1 MMKRKNHLWIAVLI
15 LAILI
20 FFILRFTLFYIRSDG
35 FSGLSMF
42 LPILLLCFI
51 LFAIGMSASFA
62 VWVYLD
68 CKKRGDD
75 PILWPLVIIITT
87 PFIGLLIYFLRRSE
101 IKQTCPACGRR
112 ISLRAKY
119 CEECGT
125 RITTTKEV
133 YEIMANKKTHHL
145 RLIIIGAI
153 CMVLAVLCL
162 TGFIV
167 TAATGNGVNTDV
179 TSNERIWNP
188 GVITNNRDAYVNGV
202 WDLDF
207 RHASDGFVE
216 EVTMSIH
223 DPEKEYLHADITCVN
238 VPEGSSL
245 TLWLVQDDTVR
256 SVDVTSLS
264 EPLEYSLAEFAEGDI
279 FVRLQ
284 INGVED
290 VNSEIFIR

>member
-1 MMKRKNHLWIAVLI
+1 MIKRKNHLWIAVLI
-15 LAILI
+15 FAILL
-20 FFILRFTLFYIRSDG
+20 FFILRFTLFYIWSDG
-35 FSGLSMF
+35 FSGLSML

-62 VWVYLD
+62 AWVYMD

-75 PILWPLVIIITT
+75 AILWTLVIIIAT
-87 PFIGLLIYFLRRSE
+87 PFIGLLIYFLRRPE
-101 IKQTCPACGRR
+101 IKHSCPACGHR

-119 CEECGT
+119 CEECGAQ
-125 RITTTKEV
+125 ITTNKEV
-133 YEIMANKKTHHL
+133 FKVMANSKTHHL
-145 RLIIIGAI
+145 GLIITGTI

-167 TAATGNGVNTDV
+167 TAATGNGVNSDV
-179 TSNERIWNP
+179 TSNERIWNL
-188 GVITNNRDAYVNGV
+188 GVITNDRDAYVNGI
-202 WDLDF
+202 WNLDF

-223 DPEKEYLHADITCVN
+223 DPEKEYLHADITCGN

-245 TLWLVQDDTVR
+245 TLWLVQDDTVQ

-290 VNSEIFIR
+290 VNSEISIR

>member
-15 LAILI
+15 FAILL

-35 FSGLSMF
+35 FSGLSML

-62 VWVYLD
+62 AWVYMD

-75 PILWPLVIIITT
+75 AILWTLVIIIAT
-87 PFIGLLIYFLRRSE
+87 PFIGLLIYFLRRPE
-101 IKQTCPACGRR
+101 IKRSCPACGHR

-119 CEECGT
+119 CEECGVQ
-125 RITTTKEV
+125 ITTNKEV
-133 YEIMANKKTHHL
+133 FKVMANRKTHHL
-145 RLIIIGAI
+145 GLIITGTI

-167 TAATGNGVNTDV
+167 TAATGNGINSDV
-179 TSNERIWNP
+179 TSNERIWNL

-202 WDLDF
+202 WNLNF

-279 FVRLQ
+279 YVRLQ

-290 VNSEIFIR
+290 VNSEISIQ

>member
-15 LAILI
+15 FAILL

-35 FSGLSMF
+35 FSGLSML

-62 VWVYLD
+62 AWVYMD

-75 PILWPLVIIITT
+75 AILWTLVIIIAT
-87 PFIGLLIYFLRRSE
+87 PFIGLLIYFLRRPE
-101 IKQTCPACGRR
+101 IKQSCPACGHR

-119 CEECGT
+119 CEECGAQ
-125 RITTTKEV
+125 ITTNKEV
-133 YEIMANKKTHHL
+133 FKVMANRETLHL
-145 RLIIIGAI
+145 GLIITGTI

-167 TAATGNGVNTDV
+167 TAATGNGVNSDV
-179 TSNERIWNP
+179 TSNERIWNL
-188 GVITNNRDAYVNGV
+188 GVITNDRDAYVNGV
-202 WDLDF
+202 WNLDF

-223 DPEKEYLHADITCVN
+223 DPEKEYLHADITCGN

-245 TLWLVQDDTVR
+245 TLWLVQDDTVW
-256 SVDVTSLS
+256 SVDVTNLS

-279 FVRLQ
+279 YVRLQ

-290 VNSEIFIR
+290 VNSEISIR

>member
-167 TAATGNGVNTDV
+167 TAATGNGVNSDV
-179 TSNERIWNP
+179 TSNERIWNL

-202 WDLDF
+202 WNLNF

-223 DPEKEYLHADITCVN
+223 DPEKEYLHADITCGN
-238 VPEGSSL
+238 IPEGSSL
-245 TLWLVQDDTVR
+245 MLWLVQDDTVQ
-256 SVDVTSLS
+256 SVDVTRLS
-264 EPLEYSLAEFAEGDI
+264 NPLEYSLAEFAEGDI

>member
-223 DPEKEYLHADITCVN
+223 DPEKEYLYADINCGK
-238 VPEGSSL
+238 VPEGRSF
-245 TLWLVQDDTVR
+245 TLWLVQNDTVQ

-264 EPLEYSLAEFAEGDI
+264 EPLEYSLAEIAEGEI

-284 INGVED
+284 INGIED
-290 VNSEIFIR
+290 VNSEISIQ

>member
-223 DPEKEYLHADITCVN
+223 DPEKEYLHADITCGN

-245 TLWLVQDDTVR
+245 TLWLVQDDTVQ

-264 EPLEYSLAEFAEGDI
+264 EPLEYSLAKFAEGDI
-279 FVRLQ
+279 YVRLQ

-290 VNSEIFIR
+290 VNSEISIQ

>member
-223 DPEKEYLHADITCVN
+223 DPEKEYLHADITCGN
-238 VPEGSSL
+238 IPKGSSL

-290 VNSEIFIR
+290 VNSEISIR

>member
-15 LAILI
+15 FAILL

-35 FSGLSMF
+35 FSGLSML

-62 VWVYLD
+62 AWVYMD

-75 PILWPLVIIITT
+75 AILWTLVIIIAT
-87 PFIGLLIYFLRRSE
+87 PFIGLLIYFLRRPE
-101 IKQTCPACGRR
+101 IKRSCPACGHR

-119 CEECGT
+119 CEECGVQ
-125 RITTTKEV
+125 ITTNKEV
-133 YEIMANKKTHHL
+133 FKVMANRKTHHL
-145 RLIIIGAI
+145 GLIITGTI

-167 TAATGNGVNTDV
+167 TAATGNGVNSDV
-179 TSNERIWNP
+179 TSNERIWNL

-202 WDLDF
+202 WNLNF

-284 INGVED
+284 INGIED
-290 VNSEIFIR
+290 VNSEISIQ

>member
-167 TAATGNGVNTDV
+167 TAATGNGINSDV
-179 TSNERIWNP
+179 TSNERIWNL
-188 GVITNNRDAYVNGV
+188 GVITNDRDAYVNGV
-202 WDLDF
+202 WNLDF

-223 DPEKEYLHADITCVN
+223 DPEKEYLHADITCGN

-279 FVRLQ
+279 YVRLQ

-290 VNSEIFIR
+290 VNSEISIQ

>member
-1 MMKRKNHLWIAVLI
+1 MMQRKNHLWIAVLI

-75 PILWPLVIIITT
+75 PILWPLVTILAT

-179 TSNERIWNP
+179 TSNERIWNL

-223 DPEKEYLHADITCVN
+223 DPEKEYLYADINCGK

-245 TLWLVQDDTVR
+245 TLWLVQNDTVQ

>member
-15 LAILI
+15 FAILL

-35 FSGLSMF
+35 FSGLSML

-62 VWVYLD
+62 AWVYMD

-75 PILWPLVIIITT
+75 AILWTLVIIIAT
-87 PFIGLLIYFLRRSE
+87 PFIGLLIYFLRRPE
-101 IKQTCPACGRR
+101 IKRSCPACGHR

-119 CEECGT
+119 CEECGVQ
-125 RITTTKEV
+125 ITTNKEV
-133 YEIMANKKTHHL
+133 FKVMANRKTHHL
-145 RLIIIGAI
+145 GLIITGTI

-167 TAATGNGVNTDV
+167 TAATGNGVNSDV
-179 TSNERIWNP
+179 TSNERIWNL

-202 WDLDF
+202 WNLNF

-284 INGVED
+284 INGVEN
-290 VNSEIFIR
+290 VNSEISIQ

>member
-1 MMKRKNHLWIAVLI
+1 MMKRKKHLWIAVLI
-15 LAILI
+15 PAILL

-35 FSGLSMF
+35 FSGLSML

-62 VWVYLD
+62 AWVYMD

-75 PILWPLVIIITT
+75 PILWTLVIIIAT
-87 PFIGLLIYFLRRSE
+87 PFIGLLIYFLRRPE
-101 IKQTCPACGRR
+101 IKRSCPACGHR

-119 CEECGT
+119 CEECGAQ
-125 RITTTKEV
+125 ITTNKEV
-133 YEIMANKKTHHL
+133 YENMANKKTHHL
-145 RLIIIGAI
+145 GLIIAGTI

-167 TAATGNGVNTDV
+167 TAATGNGVNSDV
-179 TSNERIWNP
+179 TSNERIWNM

-202 WDLDF
+202 WNLDF

-290 VNSEIFIR
+290 VNSEISIR

>member
-15 LAILI
+15 FAILL

-35 FSGLSMF
+35 FSGLSML

-62 VWVYLD
+62 AWVYMD

-75 PILWPLVIIITT
+75 AILWTLVIIIAT

-167 TAATGNGVNTDV
+167 TAATGNGVNSDV
-179 TSNERIWNP
+179 TSNERIWNL

-202 WDLDF
+202 WNLNF

-223 DPEKEYLHADITCVN
+223 DPEKEYLHADITCGN

-279 FVRLQ
+279 YVRLQ

-290 VNSEIFIR
+290 VNSEISIQ

>member
-223 DPEKEYLHADITCVN
+223 DPEKEYLYADINCGK

-245 TLWLVQDDTVR
+245 TLWLVQTLR
-256 SVDVTSLS
+256 CR
-264 EPLEYSLAEFAEGDI
+264 EKAA
-279 FVRLQ
+279 
-284 INGVED
+284 
-290 VNSEIFIR
+290 

>member
-1 MMKRKNHLWIAVLI
+1 MTKRKNHLWIAVLI

-75 PILWPLVIIITT
+75 PILWPLVTILAT

-101 IKQTCPACGRR
+101 IKQTCPACGHR

-125 RITTTKEV
+125 QITTTKEV

-167 TAATGNGVNTDV
+167 TAATGNGVNSDV
-179 TSNERIWNP
+179 TSNERIWNM

-202 WDLDF
+202 WNLDF

-223 DPEKEYLHADITCVN
+223 DPEKEYLHADITCGN
-238 VPEGSSL
+238 IPKGSSL

-290 VNSEIFIR
+290 VNSEISIR

>member
-15 LAILI
+15 FAILL

-35 FSGLSMF
+35 FSGLSML

-62 VWVYLD
+62 AWVYMD

-75 PILWPLVIIITT
+75 AILWTLVIIIAT
-87 PFIGLLIYFLRRSE
+87 PFIGLLIYFLRRPE
-101 IKQTCPACGRR
+101 IKRSCPACGHR

-119 CEECGT
+119 CEECGAQ
-125 RITTTKEV
+125 ITTNKEV
-133 YEIMANKKTHHL
+133 FKVMANRETLHL
-145 RLIIIGAI
+145 GLIITGTI

-167 TAATGNGVNTDV
+167 TAATGNGVNSDV
-179 TSNERIWNP
+179 TSNERIWNL
-188 GVITNNRDAYVNGV
+188 GVITNDRDAYVNGV
-202 WDLDF
+202 WNLDF

-223 DPEKEYLHADITCVN
+223 DPEKEYLHADITCGN

-245 TLWLVQDDTVR
+245 TLWLVQDDTVW
-256 SVDVTSLS
+256 SVDVTNLS

-279 FVRLQ
+279 YVRLQ

-290 VNSEIFIR
+290 VNSEISIR

>member
-1 MMKRKNHLWIAVLI
+1 
-15 LAILI
+15 
-20 FFILRFTLFYIRSDG
+20 
-35 FSGLSMF
+35 
-42 LPILLLCFI
+42 
-51 LFAIGMSASFA
+51 
-62 VWVYLD
+62 
-68 CKKRGDD
+68 
-75 PILWPLVIIITT
+75 
-87 PFIGLLIYFLRRSE
+87 
-101 IKQTCPACGRR
+101 
-112 ISLRAKY
+112 
-119 CEECGT
+119 
-125 RITTTKEV
+125 
-133 YEIMANKKTHHL
+133 
-145 RLIIIGAI
+145 
-153 CMVLAVLCL
+153 MVLAVLCL

-223 DPEKEYLHADITCVN
+223 DPEKEYLYADINCGK

-245 TLWLVQDDTVR
+245 TLWLVQNDTVQ

-290 VNSEIFIR
+290 VNSEISIQ

>member
-1 MMKRKNHLWIAVLI
+1 MMQRKNHLWIAVLI

-62 VWVYLD
+62 AWVYMD

-75 PILWPLVIIITT
+75 AILWTLVIIIAT
-87 PFIGLLIYFLRRSE
+87 PFIGLLIYFLRRPE
-101 IKQTCPACGRR
+101 IKRSCPACGHR

-119 CEECGT
+119 CEECGAQ
-125 RITTTKEV
+125 ITTNKEV
-133 YEIMANKKTHHL
+133 FKVMANRKTHHL
-145 RLIIIGAI
+145 GLIITGTI

-167 TAATGNGVNTDV
+167 TAATGNGINSDV
-179 TSNERIWNP
+179 TSNERIWNL
-188 GVITNNRDAYVNGV
+188 GVITNDRDAYVNGV
-202 WDLDF
+202 WNLDF

-223 DPEKEYLHADITCVN
+223 DPEKEYLHADITCGN
-238 VPEGSSL
+238 IPEGSSL
-245 TLWLVQDDTVR
+245 MLWLVQDDTVQ
-256 SVDVTSLS
+256 SVDVTRLS
-264 EPLEYSLAEFAEGDI
+264 NPLEYSLAEFAEGDI

-284 INGVED
+284 INGIED
-290 VNSEIFIR
+290 VNSEISIQ

>member
-167 TAATGNGVNTDV
+167 TAATGNGVNSDV
-179 TSNERIWNP
+179 TSNERIWNM

-202 WDLDF
+202 WNLDF

-223 DPEKEYLHADITCVN
+223 DPEKEYLHADITCGN
-238 VPEGSSL
+238 IPEGSSL
-245 TLWLVQDDTVR
+245 MLWLVQDDTVQ
-256 SVDVTSLS
+256 SVDVTRLS
-264 EPLEYSLAEFAEGDI
+264 NPLEYSLAEFAEGDI

>member
-223 DPEKEYLHADITCVN
+223 DPEKEYLHADITCGN
-238 VPEGSSL
+238 IPKGSSL

>member
-15 LAILI
+15 FAILL

-35 FSGLSMF
+35 FSGLSML

-62 VWVYLD
+62 AWVYMD

-75 PILWPLVIIITT
+75 AILWTLVIIIAT
-87 PFIGLLIYFLRRSE
+87 PFIGLLIYFLRRPE
-101 IKQTCPACGRR
+101 IKQSCPACGHR

-119 CEECGT
+119 CEECGAQ
-125 RITTTKEV
+125 ITTNKEV
-133 YEIMANKKTHHL
+133 FKVMANRETLHL
-145 RLIIIGAI
+145 GLIITGTI

-167 TAATGNGVNTDV
+167 TAATGNGVNSDV
-179 TSNERIWNP
+179 TSNERIWNL
-188 GVITNNRDAYVNGV
+188 GVITNDRDAYVNGV
-202 WDLDF
+202 WNLDF

-223 DPEKEYLHADITCVN
+223 DPEKEYLHADITCGN

-245 TLWLVQDDTVR
+245 TLWLVQDDTVW
-256 SVDVTSLS
+256 SVDVTNLS

-279 FVRLQ
+279 YVRLQ

-290 VNSEIFIR
+290 VNSEISIQ

>member
-1 MMKRKNHLWIAVLI
+1 MMQRKNHLWIAVLI

-167 TAATGNGVNTDV
+167 TAATGNGINSDV
-179 TSNERIWNP
+179 TSNERIWNL
-188 GVITNNRDAYVNGV
+188 GVITNDRDAYVNGV
-202 WDLDF
+202 WNLDF

-223 DPEKEYLHADITCVN
+223 DPEKEYLHADITCGN

>member
-15 LAILI
+15 FAILL

-35 FSGLSMF
+35 FSGLSML

-62 VWVYLD
+62 AWVYMD

-75 PILWPLVIIITT
+75 AILWTLVIIIAT
-87 PFIGLLIYFLRRSE
+87 PFIGLLIYFLRRPE
-101 IKQTCPACGRR
+101 IKRSCPACGHR

-119 CEECGT
+119 CEECGVQ
-125 RITTTKEV
+125 ITTNKEV
-133 YEIMANKKTHHL
+133 FKVMANRKTHHL
-145 RLIIIGAI
+145 GLIITGTI

-167 TAATGNGVNTDV
+167 TAATGNGVNSDV
-179 TSNERIWNP
+179 TSNERIWNL

-202 WDLDF
+202 WNLNF

-223 DPEKEYLHADITCVN
+223 DPEKEYLHADITCGN
-238 VPEGSSL
+238 IPEGSSL
-245 TLWLVQDDTVR
+245 MLWLVQDDTVQ
-256 SVDVTSLS
+256 SVDVTRLS
-264 EPLEYSLAEFAEGDI
+264 NPLEYSLAEFAEGDI

-284 INGVED
+284 INGVEN
-290 VNSEIFIR
+290 VNSEISIQ

>member
-1 MMKRKNHLWIAVLI
+1 MTKRKNHLWIAVLI

-20 FFILRFTLFYIRSDG
+20 FYILRFTLFYIRSDG
-35 FSGLSMF
+35 FSGLSML

-62 VWVYLD
+62 AWVYMD

-75 PILWPLVIIITT
+75 PILWTLVIIIAT
-87 PFIGLLIYFLRRSE
+87 PFIGLLIYFLRRPE
-101 IKQTCPACGRR
+101 IKRSCPACGHR

-119 CEECGT
+119 CEECGAQ
-125 RITTTKEV
+125 ITTNKEV
-133 YEIMANKKTHHL
+133 YENMANKKTHHL
-145 RLIIIGAI
+145 GLIIAGTI

-167 TAATGNGVNTDV
+167 TAATGNGVNSDV
-179 TSNERIWNP
+179 TSNERIWNM

-202 WDLDF
+202 WNLDF

-223 DPEKEYLHADITCVN
+223 DPEKEYLHADITCGN
-238 VPEGSSL
+238 IPKGSSL

-264 EPLEYSLAEFAEGDI
+264 EPLEYSLT
-279 FVRLQ
+279 
-284 INGVED
+284 
-290 VNSEIFIR
+290 

>member
-223 DPEKEYLHADITCVN
+223 DPEKEYLHADITCGN

-279 FVRLQ
+279 YVRLQ

-290 VNSEIFIR
+290 VNSEISIQ

>member
-167 TAATGNGVNTDV
+167 TAATGNGVNSDV
-179 TSNERIWNP
+179 TSNERIWNM

-202 WDLDF
+202 WNLDF

-223 DPEKEYLHADITCVN
+223 DPEKEYLHADITCGN
-238 VPEGSSL
+238 IPKGSSL

>member
-15 LAILI
+15 FAILL

-35 FSGLSMF
+35 FSGLSML

-62 VWVYLD
+62 AWVYMD

-75 PILWPLVIIITT
+75 AILWTLVIIIAT
-87 PFIGLLIYFLRRSE
+87 PFIGLLIYFLRRPE
-101 IKQTCPACGRR
+101 IKRSCPACGHR
-112 ISLRAKY
+112 ISLRSKY
-119 CEECGT
+119 CEECGAQ
-125 RITTTKEV
+125 ITTNKEV
-133 YEIMANKKTHHL
+133 FKVMANRKTHHL
-145 RLIIIGAI
+145 GLIITGTI

-167 TAATGNGVNTDV
+167 TAATGNGINSDV
-179 TSNERIWNP
+179 TSNERIWNL
-188 GVITNNRDAYVNGV
+188 GVITNDRDAYVNGV
-202 WDLDF
+202 WNLDF

-223 DPEKEYLHADITCVN
+223 DPEKEYLHADITCGN

-279 FVRLQ
+279 YVRLQ

-290 VNSEIFIR
+290 VNSEISIQ

>member
-1 MMKRKNHLWIAVLI
+1 MTKRKNHLWIAVLI

-75 PILWPLVIIITT
+75 PILWPLVTILAT

-101 IKQTCPACGRR
+101 IKQTCPACGHR

-125 RITTTKEV
+125 QITTTKEV

-179 TSNERIWNP
+179 TSNERIWNL

-223 DPEKEYLHADITCVN
+223 DPEKEYLYADITCGS

-245 TLWLVQDDTVR
+245 MLWLVQNDTVQ

-264 EPLEYSLAEFAEGDI
+264 EPLEYSLTEFAKGDI

-290 VNSEIFIR
+290 VNSEISIR

>member
-167 TAATGNGVNTDV
+167 TAATGNGVNSDV
-179 TSNERIWNP
+179 TSNERIWNM

-202 WDLDF
+202 WNLDF

-223 DPEKEYLHADITCVN
+223 DPEKEYLHADITCGN
-238 VPEGSSL
+238 IPKGSSL

-290 VNSEIFIR
+290 VNSEISIR

>member
-1 MMKRKNHLWIAVLI
+1 
-15 LAILI
+15 
-20 FFILRFTLFYIRSDG
+20 
-35 FSGLSMF
+35 
-42 LPILLLCFI
+42 
-51 LFAIGMSASFA
+51 
-62 VWVYLD
+62 
-68 CKKRGDD
+68 
-75 PILWPLVIIITT
+75 
-87 PFIGLLIYFLRRSE
+87 
-101 IKQTCPACGRR
+101 
-112 ISLRAKY
+112 
-119 CEECGT
+119 
-125 RITTTKEV
+125 
-133 YEIMANKKTHHL
+133 MANRKTHHL
-145 RLIIIGAI
+145 GLIITGTI

-167 TAATGNGVNTDV
+167 TAATGNGVNSDV
-179 TSNERIWNP
+179 TSNERIWNM

-202 WDLDF
+202 WNLDF

-223 DPEKEYLHADITCVN
+223 DPEKEYLHADITCGN
-238 VPEGSSL
+238 IPKGSSL

-290 VNSEIFIR
+290 VNSEISIR

>member
-15 LAILI
+15 FAILL

-35 FSGLSMF
+35 FSGLSML

-62 VWVYLD
+62 AWVYMD

-75 PILWPLVIIITT
+75 AILWTLVIIIAT
-87 PFIGLLIYFLRRSE
+87 PFIGLLIYFLRRPE
-101 IKQTCPACGRR
+101 IKRSCPACGHR

-119 CEECGT
+119 CEECGVQ
-125 RITTTKEV
+125 ITTNNEV
-133 YEIMANKKTHHL
+133 FKVMVNRKTHHL
-145 RLIIIGAI
+145 GLIITGTI

-167 TAATGNGVNTDV
+167 TAATGNGVNSDV
-179 TSNERIWNP
+179 TSNERIWNL

-202 WDLDF
+202 WNLNF

-284 INGVED
+284 INGVEN
-290 VNSEIFIR
+290 VNSEISIQ

>member
-1 MMKRKNHLWIAVLI
+1 MMQRKNHLWIAVLI

-167 TAATGNGVNTDV
+167 TAATGNGVNSDV
-179 TSNERIWNP
+179 TSNERIWNM

-202 WDLDF
+202 WNLDF

-223 DPEKEYLHADITCVN
+223 DPEKEYLHADITCGN
-238 VPEGSSL
+238 IPKGSSL

-290 VNSEIFIR
+290 VNSEISIR